1 MAFEIDYTDKHL
13 ARHANCYCRILTAT
27 IDYGLKGEDE
37 NSYQATVLVGFY
49 HDEISRRNGLPPFM
63 TAIFQ
68 DYELSKKE
76 ISQYANVRNLGYT
89 HLKDNVDLFFGAK
102 NV

>member
-13 ARHANCYCRILTAT
+13 ARHPKCYCRILTAI
-27 IDYGLKGEDE
+27 IDYGLKGTDE
-37 NSYQATVLVGFY
+37 NSFLATVLVGFY
-49 HDEISRRNGLPPFM
+49 HDEASRRSGLAPFM
-63 TAIFQ
+63 TATFQ

-89 HLKDNVDLFFGAK
+89 HLKDNVSLFTGAK